1 MKEEKCN
8 SPPKAEKK
16 SASTGFFG
24 NTFGGPKADVQVEES
39 ATGSA
44 KNDYEASNVVLE
56 PDSVTVNV
64 DTEWNE
70 HQDTT
75 IVYINAPEEKHS
87 DSADEKRSASIHRV
101 GNAVQ
106 DNTDQEAKDAVS
118 AAQVEEA

>member
-75 IVYINAPEEKHS
+75 VVDINAPEEKQS
-87 DSADEKRSASIHRV
+87 DSTDE
-101 GNAVQ
+101 
-106 DNTDQEAKDAVS
+106 E
-118 AAQVEEA
+118 